1 MNVIEAKKLSF
12 NIYGKD
18 ILKEVSFAVTRG
30 EFVSIIGPNGAGKS
44 TLVKCLL
51 RIFIGGGG
59 AILIKGNPL
68 ESYNQRELAKI
79 ISYVPQTGEII
90 PPFTGYEFVLMGRYP
105 YLSPLSSP
113 KKDDHKAVMEAL
125 MLTGTDE
132 FSEREL
138 STLSGGER
146 QKVFIAAALAQGSE
160 IMLLDEPTTFLDP
173 KHQYDILKI
182 LRKLNEYGVTII
194 AVTHDINHAVL
205 FSRRIL
211 GIKEGKMVFDGP
223 PEGVM
228 KNETL
233 YELYERPFTFIVH
246 PKTGMPLIL
255 PDAE

>member
-12 NIYGKD
+12 TISGID
-18 ILKEVSFAVTRG
+18 ILKEVSFAVDHG
-30 EFVSIIGPNGAGKS
+30 EFISIIGPNGAGKS
-44 TLVKCLL
+44 TLIKCLL
-51 RIFIGGGG
+51 RIFMGNGTV
-59 AILIKGNPL
+59 LIKGTHL
-68 ESYNQRELAKI
+68 EAYSQRELAKI
-79 ISYVPQTGEII
+79 ISYVPQTGELI
-90 PPFTGYEFVLMGRYP
+90 PSFTVSEFVLMGRYP
-105 YLSPLSSP
+105 YLSPLSSSTRA
-113 KKDDHKAVMEAL
+113 DHEAVLEAL
-125 MLTGTDE
+125 RLTGTDE
-132 FSEREL
+132 FAGREL

-211 GIKEGKMVFDGP
+211 GIKEGKMLFDGP